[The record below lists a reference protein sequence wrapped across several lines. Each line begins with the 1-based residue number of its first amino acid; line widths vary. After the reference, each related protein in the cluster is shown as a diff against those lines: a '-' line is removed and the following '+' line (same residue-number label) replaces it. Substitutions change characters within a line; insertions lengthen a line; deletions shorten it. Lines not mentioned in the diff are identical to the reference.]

1 MGLDLY
7 IEARIREKKTR
18 RLISADPITC
28 EEYSYDEED
37 KGFFEVCSW
46 CSWLFRDIRTELIEI
61 SNRYAGTAYTDSDFI
76 IPVPQSALREMY
88 SCLVKHSD
96 LHDYS
101 YIKTDFDNDSWHE
114 RDCYE
119 KMNLLNAQKLH
130 DILWMLNS
138 IRYDNDLYMGKSIC
152 QKCIPNEKD
161 MRCLE
166 ENPQH
171 FEWEFRIFNS
181 Y

>member
-7 IEARIREKKTR
+7 IEARIREKKTG

-28 EEYSYDEED
+28 EEYRCEEED
-37 KGFFEVCSW
+37 IGFFEVCSW

-61 SNRYAGTAYTDSDFI
+61 SNKYAGTSYTDTDFI

-88 SCLVKHSD
+88 SCLIKHSYI
-96 LHDYS
+96 HDNTD
-101 YIKTDFDNDSWHE
+101 IKTDFDND
-114 RDCYE
+114 RGDKRAYE
-119 KMNLLNAQKLH
+119 KMNLINAQKLH

-138 IRYDNDLYMGKSIC
+138 IRYDNDFHMGRSIC
-152 QKCIPNEKD
+152 QKWIPDEKD
-161 MRCLE
+161 MKCLE
-166 ENPQH
+166 ENPQQ
-171 FEWEFRIFNS
+171 FVWEFRIYNS